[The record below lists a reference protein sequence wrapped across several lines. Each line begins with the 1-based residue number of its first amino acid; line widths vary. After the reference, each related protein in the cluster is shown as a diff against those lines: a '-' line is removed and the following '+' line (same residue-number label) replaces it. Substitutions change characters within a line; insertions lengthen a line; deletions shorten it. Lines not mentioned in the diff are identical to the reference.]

1 MVLMKN
7 CQRVLFMFYWIHT
20 EVFINQK
27 TRMIQNVFWDLDWC
41 YGSLVTIVSH
51 LPFCSTIRKLSNTS
65 TKIFQRLSLS
75 ILFAATNLS
84 NRFCFDRI
92 FDEEMFEQKE
102 DLLKIFPARIY
113 HWICQWNVISI
124 KGYCVKN
131 FTTNKLFY
139 M

>member
-1 MVLMKN
+1 MVLTKN
-7 CQRVLFMFYWIHT
+7 CHRVLFMFYWIHT

-27 TRMIQNVFWDLDWC
+27 TRMIRNVFWDLDWC

-51 LPFCSTIRKLSNTS
+51 LPFCSTIRKLLNTS

-92 FDEEMFEQKE
+92 FDEEMFVQKE

-113 HWICQWNVISI
+113 HRICQWNVISI

>member
-1 MVLMKN
+1 MVLTKN
-7 CQRVLFMFYWIHT
+7 CHRVLFMFYWIHT

-27 TRMIQNVFWDLDWC
+27 TRMIRNVFWDLDWC

-51 LPFCSTIRKLSNTS
+51 LPFCSTIRKLLNTS

-113 HWICQWNVISI
+113 HRICQWNVISI